1 MRPRHL
7 FKVFLLSVLLI
18 ATLVTSVYAA
28 FTIKVTYSSGG
39 TVAPASDTVQ
49 LENGQIIVED
59 SSPITLL
66 ITPNEGYTI
75 HSVFRDGEQM
85 EISGEQQQSITVIP
99 KADVDIQVVFLP
111 TDGEVQTSDEPVF
124 PEKPEIDP
132 QTPDTQEQPSDTP
145 ETHTDGIESQPQ
157 EKTREIDWQK
167 ILFIAAIAGAAVV
180 TVLIMIRM
188 FRKKIKNM

>member
-1 MRPRHL
+1 MSPSRF
-7 FKVFLLSVLLI
+7 FKSFFLSVLLI
-18 ATLVTSVYAA
+18 VALVTSAYAS

-39 TVAPASDTVQ
+39 TVASASDTAR
-49 LENGQIIVED
+49 LENGQIMVDD

-66 ITPNEGYTI
+66 IIPNEGYSI

-85 EISGEQQQSITVIP
+85 EVSGEQQQSITVIP

-111 TDGEVQTSDEPVF
+111 TDCDVQPSDESVF
-124 PEKPEIDP
+124 PEKPEIN
-132 QTPDTQEQPSDTP
+132 QQNPDVQKQPDDVP
-145 ETHTDGIESQPQ
+145 ETNTNGIESHPQ
-157 EKTREIDWQK
+157 EESHEVDWQN

-188 FRKKIKNM
+188 FHKKMKNM